1 MGNKPVLLQAMNKS
15 WRIGLVLGGISLVAV
30 ACFAFVIAQ
39 RGRVVSPESTE
50 GSKGQNQVT
59 VSSGPDLQT
68 AMRNAKP
75 GDTIILQAGVTFVG
89 PVILSNKTGGGASDG
104 DYITLRTSN
113 MSGISPQGERVE
125 PGRHAQ
131 AMPKI
136 VASDGQAAITTEAGA
151 HHFRFIG
158 IEFAPANS
166 ARYVYNVID
175 LGKSDYTSASQ
186 SPHHIVF
193 DRCYVHSTGLNKT
206 RRGIALNSAE
216 TTISNSYVSG
226 FAGDSDE
233 TQAIAGWNGQGP
245 FHIINNYLEAG
256 AEIVLFGGADP
267 SIPNLVPS
275 DIEIRR
281 NHLYRPSAWVG
292 KATIKGNFELKN
304 ARRVVVDGNVI
315 DSPIRQTAFVLTVRN
330 QDGKAPWSTLEDVEI
345 TNNLVQH
352 ASTGF
357 NILGSDTY
365 HPSQTASRI
374 HIANN
379 LLTDILSPGD
389 IAYFLQIN
397 AGDGITVEHNT
408 VHQAGNIVSSER
420 AASRFSFRNNIVQYN
435 LYGMACFISGS
446 VCQNNMA
453 CHCFPDAVIKGNV
466 IADNAGV
473 STSYSIERNFPEGN
487 FFIAS
492 FEQVGF
498 VNHLH
503 DDWRLTPNSKVRGRA
518 TDGKDPGV
526 DFVAFEAS
534 GVRRTVLASEK

>member
-1 MGNKPVLLQAMNKS
+1 MKKR
-15 WRIGLVLGGISLVAV
+15 WRLGLVLCAITLVAV

-39 RGRVVSPESTE
+39 RSRI
-50 GSKGQNQVT
+50 
-59 VSSGPDLQT
+59 VSSEPNQNSNKSNHATISSTRDLQ
-68 AMRNAKP
+68 AAIRNAKP
-75 GDTIILQAGVTFVG
+75 GDTIVLQAGVTFVG
-89 PVILSNKTGGGASDG
+89 PLILANKSNDG
-104 DYITLRTSN
+104 DYITLRTSDL
-113 MSGISPQGERVE
+113 SGIPREGERVE

-131 AMPKI
+131 SMPKI
-136 VASDGQAAITTEAGA
+136 VAPDGQAAVATDLGA
-151 HHFRFIG
+151 HHFKFIG
-158 IEFAPANS
+158 IEFAPADN
-166 ARYVYNVID
+166 ARYVYNLID
-175 LGKSDYTSASQ
+175 LGKSDYTSTSE

-193 DRCYVHSTGLNKT
+193 DRCYVHSTGLNKA

-226 FAGDSDE
+226 FAGDGDE
-233 TQAIAGWNGQGP
+233 TQAIAGWNGPGP

-281 NHLYRPSAWVG
+281 NHLYRPAAWVG

-304 ARRVVVDGNVI
+304 ARRVIVDGNVI
-315 DSPIRQTAFVLTVRN
+315 DSSIRQTAFVLTVRN
-330 QDGKAPWSTLEDVEI
+330 QDGKAPWSTLEDIEI

-374 HIANN
+374 RIANN
-379 LLTDILSPGD
+379 LLTDIVSPGD

-397 AGDGITVEHNT
+397 SGDAITVEHNT
-408 VHQAGNIVSSER
+408 VQQAGNIVSSER
-420 AASRFSFRNNIVQYN
+420 AASRFSFKNNVVQYN
-435 LYGMACFISGS
+435 QYGMACFISGS
-446 VCQNNMA
+446 PCQDNMA
-453 CHCFPDAVIKGNV
+453 CHCFPDALIKGNL

-473 STSYSIERNFPEGN
+473 GASYSLDRNFPAGN
-487 FFIAS
+487 LFVAS
-492 FEQVGF
+492 FDQVGF
-498 VNHLH
+498 VDRVGNN
-503 DDWRLTPNSKVRGRA
+503 WRLGPNSKFRGRA

-526 DFVAFEAS
+526 DFVAFETS
-534 GVRRTVLASEK
+534 GVQRSVLSSEK